1 MKILLAGAAG
11 QLGREIQPMLSGM
24 GAVTAV
30 DRVFPL
36 GVSAGRELDLAD
48 LQSVEALLD
57 DLRPD
62 VIVNAAA
69 YTAVDAAEDE
79 ADAAY
84 RINADFPGLL
94 AKHAASAGA
103 FLLHYSTDYVFSGNA
118 RQPYREDDEPG
129 PLGVYG
135 ASKLAGE
142 QVIAASGCRNLV
154 VRTSWVW
161 SGQGNNFVLTM
172 LRLAASRSSLSV
184 VDDQVG
190 RPTWARNLAAASHSM
205 MQQALRA
212 PESGRLD
219 GLYHYCD
226 REAVSWCEFARA
238 IFDIADE
245 AGLIGEKPAVQ
256 AVGTRDYPQK
266 AQRPAY
272 SVLDTSRAE
281 RRFGIEPAGLRES
294 LRTCLREVK
303 HARP

>member
-1 MKILLAGAAG
+1 MKVLLAGAAG
-11 QLGREIQPMLSGM
+11 QLGREMQPLLSGM

-30 DRVFPL
+30 DRVFPPD
-36 GVSAGRELDLAD
+36 GAQGRALDLAD
-48 LQSVEALLD
+48 FEAVEALLE

-79 ADAAY
+79 PGAAY

-94 AKHAASAGA
+94 ANHASSSGA
-103 FLLHYSTDYVFSGNA
+103 FLLHYSTDYVFSGEA
-118 RQPYREDDEPG
+118 QKPYREGDRPG

-142 QVIAASGCRNLV
+142 EAIAASGCRNLV

-205 MQQALRA
+205 LQQALQA
-212 PESGRLD
+212 AAAGRLD
-219 GLYHYCD
+219 GICHYCD

-238 IFDIADE
+238 IFDSAAEIGLLGE
-245 AGLIGEKPAVQ
+245 APAVK
-256 AVGTRDYPQK
+256 AVGSEDYPQK
-266 AQRPAY
+266 ARRPAY

-281 RRFGIEPAGLRES
+281 RCFGIEPAGLHES
-294 LRTCLREVK
+294 LRTCLREIE
-303 HARP
+303 HARR

>member
-11 QLGREIQPMLSGM
+11 QLGREIRPLLSGM

-30 DRVFPL
+30 DRLFPPDGSQGL
-36 GVSAGRELDLAD
+36 ELDLAD
-48 LQSVEALLD
+48 SKTVEALLE

-79 ADAAY
+79 PGAAY

-94 AKHAASAGA
+94 ANHAASSGA
-103 FLLHYSTDYVFSGNA
+103 FLLHYSTDYVFSGKA
-118 RQPYREDDEPG
+118 QKPYLESDQTG
-129 PLGVYG
+129 PIGVYG

-142 QVIAASGCRNLV
+142 EVIAASGCRNLV

-161 SGQGNNFVLTM
+161 SGHGNNFVLTM

-205 MQQALRA
+205 LQQALQA
-212 PESGRLD
+212 PNAGRLD
-219 GLYHYCD
+219 GVYHYCD
-226 REAVSWCEFARA
+226 REAISWCEFARA
-238 IFDIADE
+238 IFDIAAE
-245 AGLIGEKPAVQ
+245 VGLLGATPAVT
-256 AVGTRDYPQK
+256 AVGSEDYPQK

-272 SVLDTSRAE
+272 SVLDTSRTE

-294 LRTCLREVK
+294 LRTCLREIE
-303 HARP
+303 HARR